1 MPSLLAPRLQL
12 WPVHAEARLWLC
24 GVDALPSDA
33 EALRRPHADPG
44 AFVELSES
52 LVANEVYAV
61 KVTEDQMGVEGPY
74 WLAKLNS
81 HSYQTKEEHVFAG
94 DVIETGFFVVKVRG

>member
-12 WPVHAEARLWLC
+12 WPVHAEARFRLC

-33 EALRRPHADPG
+33 EAPRRPHADPG